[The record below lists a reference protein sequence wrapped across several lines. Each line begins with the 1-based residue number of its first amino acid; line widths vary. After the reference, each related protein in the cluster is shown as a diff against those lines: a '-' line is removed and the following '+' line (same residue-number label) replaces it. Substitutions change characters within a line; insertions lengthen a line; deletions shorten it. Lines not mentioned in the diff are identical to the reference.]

1 MKLRWMLRAGAC
13 AVMAVA
19 AAGCGNARYIHKD
32 AGGGVIALPSDN
44 RWNREKAEKLMK
56 EHVGPGYQV
65 VEEKEVVTGQVTTN
79 HSDTQNELGVH
90 SAIPILP
97 ANKQITTT
105 TTSTQDVTEW
115 HIVYRRGGLPSA
127 PTEPLQQ
134 TGAKV
139 PAQ

>member
-1 MKLRWMLRAGAC
+1 MKLWGILCAGAC
-13 AVMAVA
+13 ALAI
-19 AAGCGNARYIHKD
+19 GCGTARYIHKD
-32 AGGGVIALPSDN
+32 ANGGVIALPSDN

-56 EHVGPGYQV
+56 EHVGTGYQV

-97 ANKQITTT
+97 TNKQITTT
-105 TTSTQDVTEW
+105 TTSTRDETEW
-115 HIVYRRGGLPSA
+115 HIMYRRGGLPSV
-127 PTEPLQQ
+127 TDEPVQQ

-139 PAQ
+139 PVK